1 MQEVIGSIPIFSTCP
16 LGLKIFDILV
26 QAKQNEE
33 AQGSGLVFRESEN
46 EGKESKGAWWMPRL
60 TEAMK
65 DVISCDKPRLGA
77 NDP

>member
-1 MQEVIGSIPIFSTCP
+1 MTYWYKLSKTRRRRVERYG
-16 LGLKIFDILV
+16 
-26 QAKQNEE
+26 AE
-33 AQGSGLVFRESEN
+33 RESKN